1 MRVCLYVLVATAS
14 LLAAG
19 SAQAASPGDTW
30 VDPRGF
36 HQVTKNPEDCKI
48 APTKTLDANG
58 DVVLRPARR
67 CDLGAQPKEGEA
79 K

>member
-1 MRVCLYVLVATAS
+1 MRVCLYVLAAAA
-14 LLAAG
+14 LLAI
-19 SAQAASPGDTW
+19 SIPAAAVDVRDGW
-30 VDPRGF
+30 VDGRGW
-36 HQVTKNPEDCKI
+36 HQATKNPQECKI

-67 CDLGAQPKEGEA
+67 CDIGTIPKDSDA

>member
-1 MRVCLYVLVATAS
+1 MRVCLYVLVAATS
-14 LLAAG
+14 LFAAG

-36 HQVTKNPEDCKI
+36 HQVTKNPGDCKI
-48 APTKTLDANG
+48 APTKTADG
-58 DVVLRPARR
+58 LRPARR
-67 CDLGAQPKEGEA
+67 CDLGTQPKEGQA